1 MGSNLYNRSSD
12 VLPLAT
18 TSKSESFYD
27 ASPNTQNS
35 IHTNTG
41 IPEQDSPYITRVD
54 SHLSTTGEYLDS
66 VVMQSSV
73 EEEETPRNSH
83 RVSALQNELMK
94 NLHPAAGRESKL
106 ADLNL
111 YETVTDH

>member
-18 TSKSESFYD
+18 TSNLSESFYD

-73 EEEETPRNSH
+73 AEETPRNSQ